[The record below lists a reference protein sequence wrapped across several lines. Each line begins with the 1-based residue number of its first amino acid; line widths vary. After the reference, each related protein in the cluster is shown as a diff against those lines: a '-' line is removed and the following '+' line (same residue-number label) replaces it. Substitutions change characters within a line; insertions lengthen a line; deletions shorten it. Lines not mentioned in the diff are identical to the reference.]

1 MAPIWSYL
9 AAELRH
15 RWHAVRAT
23 KDGGYSTEAVVVTAV
38 LATGALI
45 VFGIIIAK
53 LVAKANGINLG

>member
-1 MAPIWSYL
+1 MAFILSYL
-9 AAELRH
+9 ATELRE
-15 RWHAVRAT
+15 RWHTVRDT

-53 LVAKANGINLG
+53 LVSKANGINLG